1 MKSSLKILIISI
13 LIILIGVSSYFIF
26 FRREKISENLNSL
39 TIFEKMTFSDNEKEV
54 FDMLGELKENLLKG
68 EEKKEITDMSD
79 FNMSPTESIFIKDF
93 CPKIYEIK
101 KLEDSVYIID
111 MDMVIEDKEPARKK
125 VIVTN
130 GKITMFNVFEE
141 DYKTDEQNTNEN
153 SLENSF
159 LQMFIAQ
166 INSKVLETWEK
177 ATTLDNVN
185 YEKVY
190 KLI

>member
-1 MKSSLKILIISI
+1 
-13 LIILIGVSSYFIF
+13 
-26 FRREKISENLNSL
+26 
-39 TIFEKMTFSDNEKEV
+39 
-54 FDMLGELKENLLKG
+54 
-68 EEKKEITDMSD
+68 
-79 FNMSPTESIFIKDF
+79 MSPTESIFIKEF

-101 KLEDSVYIID
+101 KYEDSVYIID
-111 MDMVIEDKEPARKK
+111 MDMVIEDKEPVRKK
-125 VIVTN
+125 VIVSN

-141 DYKTDEQNTNEN
+141 DYKTDEQNTDEN

>member
-26 FRREKISENLNSL
+26 FKREKISENLNSL
-39 TIFEKMTFSDNEKEV
+39 TVFEKMTFSDNEKEI

-79 FNMSPTESIFIKDF
+79 FNMSPTESIFIKEF

-101 KLEDSVYIID
+101 KYEDSVYIID
-111 MDMVIEDKEPARKK
+111 MDMVIEDKEPVRKK
-125 VIVTN
+125 VIVSN

-141 DYKTDEQNTNEN
+141 DYKTDEQNTDEN